1 MATAGSRIGEASR
14 ASASGRRVLLVLLLA
29 YIFNFIDRQI
39 IGVLAVPIKAELA
52 LSDRQLGL
60 MGGIAFALFYS
71 GLAIPIAWLA
81 DRKSRVNIIAFSVG
95 LWSLFTAACGL
106 AQNFWQLFLARM
118 GVGIGEAGGVA
129 PSYALISDYFPPQKR
144 ARALAFFSLGIP
156 IGSALGVFF
165 GGWIATHLDWR
176 SAFIIVGLA
185 GIPAALLVKL
195 AIREPVRGGFDS
207 ADGAASDPAP
217 PFLTVIGTLAAS
229 PSFWLLSFG
238 AASGSILG
246 YGLIFW
252 LPSFFSRSFDLALDQ
267 VGWFYGS
274 IVLVGGMAGTWLGG
288 WLGDR
293 IGPDRP
299 GIYALIPAVCFLIAA
314 PTFALG
320 LFAPN
325 LIVAWALFA
334 VGQMLALAWLGP
346 IIAAVQHIV
355 PPNMRASASASF
367 LFINNLI
374 GIGFG
379 IFFLGYM
386 SDAMTQAYGEESL
399 RYSILYGLGF
409 YLLSALLYFVAAR
422 MLARDWWAPGKGV
435 PARNA
440 RGGYGM
446 LLTIGAGAVIIFIP
460 MVAGWDN
467 AIVKAS
473 VAAGAAALL
482 AGLFLLLTQRA
493 GWSRS

>member
-1 MATAGSRIGEASR
+1 MSESGNGTKEGTP
-14 ASASGRRVLLVLLLA
+14 GRRVLLVLLLA

-39 IGVLAVPIKAELA
+39 IGILAVPMKAELA
-52 LSDRQLGL
+52 LTDTQLGL

-81 DRKSRVNIIAFSVG
+81 DRKSRVNIIAASVA
-95 LWSLFTAACGL
+95 LWSAFTALCGL

-129 PSYALISDYFPPQKR
+129 PSYGLISDFYPRERR

-176 SAFIIVGLA
+176 SAFLIVGLA
-185 GIPAALLVKL
+185 GLPAALLVKL
-195 AIREPVRGGFDS
+195 LVPEPVRGGFDS
-207 ADGAASDPAP
+207 VDGSASQPAP
-217 PFLTVIGTLAAS
+217 PFAEVVARLART

-252 LPSFFSRSFDLALDQ
+252 LPSFFGRSFGLALAE
-267 VGWFYGS
+267 VGWFYGG
-274 IVLVGGMAGTWLGG
+274 IVLIGGVAGTWLGG

-293 IGPDRP
+293 AGPGDP
-299 GIYALIPAVCFLIAA
+299 GSYARIPALCFLAAA
-314 PTFALG
+314 PCFAAG
-320 LFAPN
+320 LFAPS
-325 LIVAWALFA
+325 LWLGWLLFA

-346 IIAAVQHIV
+346 VIAAVQHIV
-355 PPNMRASASASF
+355 PPNMRATASASF

-379 IFFLGYM
+379 IFFLGFM
-386 SDAMTQAYGEESL
+386 SDRMTAAYGDQAL
-399 RYSILYGLGF
+399 KYSILFGLGF
-409 YLLSALLYFVAAR
+409 YLLSAAIYFVASR
-422 MLARDWWAPGKGV
+422 RLARDWVG
-435 PARNA
+435 
-440 RGGYGM
+440 
-446 LLTIGAGAVIIFIP
+446 
-460 MVAGWDN
+460 
-467 AIVKAS
+467 
-473 VAAGAAALL
+473 
-482 AGLFLLLTQRA
+482 
-493 GWSRS
+493 